1 MLKEDDLDLG
11 TKWWNGLMRAYTWVF
26 MMLECIS
33 ATPLTAW
40 DPTMHRCAMFTLLHP
55 SSSIRDIFLSLSM
68 SSGKAT
74 AILCRGRF
82 RLTCQRR
89 VPSIKKK
96 SVFLW
101 RLKQVYVHRG
111 GPGWS
116 GRWSAGVWAGGSPA
130 APRASA
136 PEPRGGLC
144 GWCRR
149 KCAWWGPRPAGLT
162 SHFSWQATKCNFLK
176 ETADCWVIFTVWR
189 STFRLNNFK
198 DWTIQVQILPSFMM
212 LSFLC

>member
-1 MLKEDDLDLG
+1 MSSASPGLQSSSQRLGVMPFVLFWNFSGSSSLKSLKLLEKKKKKKSTNVKEDNLDLG
-11 TKWWNGLMRAYTWVF
+11 TKWWNGLTRAYTWVF

-89 VPSIKKK
+89 VRSIKKK

-149 KCAWWGPRPAGLT
+149 KCA
-162 SHFSWQATKCNFLK
+162 
-176 ETADCWVIFTVWR
+176 
-189 STFRLNNFK
+189 
-198 DWTIQVQILPSFMM
+198 
-212 LSFLC
+212 